1 MVSLSFSSC
10 NKDKDQKVSNS
21 ERLIGEWIYRTTQ
34 EKTNGEWK
42 DMPTQVGAEGME
54 QKFEWNLKDNNDY
67 IINGTVRGQILFES
81 NDCFYLYSDETL
93 DPETGGNIK
102 GEFRDIYDRK
112 K

>member
-1 MVSLSFSSC
+1 MRKKERFVLGKRTFRS
-10 NKDKDQKVSNS
+10 QKSKHFVL
-21 ERLIGEWIYRTTQ
+21 RII
-34 EKTNGEWK
+34 
-42 DMPTQVGAEGME
+42 

-93 DPETGGNIK
+93 DPETGENIK